1 MRGVWALIELNNP
14 SASWFIKDRS
24 ISVASNYV
32 VLEVINLAAEN
43 TNNFISRVILK
54 VENLSKVRNSFLE
67 VMERIEVVKQSSER
81 LGVAQSSPG
90 GLCRDYCPYLYRCD
104 LGKQHVALKF
114 GIDTLEKRILT
125 NKKAY
130 EVYKDEKNS
139 LLEHIASISAHK
151 CPFCQGMLS
160 DVRPVKPTKYIKTYL
175 QCVNFEKCGF
185 QMPSLRKMKK
195 I

>member
-1 MRGVWALIELNNP
+1 MPIDTSIDFVAINIAVITISDSRTIENDT
-14 SASWFIKDRS
+14 S
-24 ISVASNYV
+24 
-32 VLEVINLAAEN
+32 
-43 TNNFISRVILK
+43 
-54 VENLSKVRNSFLE
+54 
-67 VMERIEVVKQSSER
+67 
-81 LGVAQSSPG
+81 G
-90 GLCRDYCPYLYRCD
+90 
-104 LGKQHVALKF
+104 
-114 GIDTLEKRILT
+114 DTLEKRILT